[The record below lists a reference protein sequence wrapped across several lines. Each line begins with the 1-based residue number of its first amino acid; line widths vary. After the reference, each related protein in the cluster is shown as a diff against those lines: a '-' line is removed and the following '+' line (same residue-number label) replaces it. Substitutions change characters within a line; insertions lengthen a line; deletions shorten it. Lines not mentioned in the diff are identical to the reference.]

1 MAFVAILVYSV
12 LVGVN
17 LLMDPTAV
25 TEAVTQVTEAVVQ
38 ATEAAA
44 EVVTTVTIT
53 SDQYLVLV
61 QYLNWI
67 AAFGLFFVIVALCY
81 FGYKFFRIFF

>member
-1 MAFVAILVYSV
+1 M
-12 LVGVN
+12 
-17 LLMDPTAV
+17 LMDPTAV

>member
-17 LLMDPTAV
+17 LLMDPTA
-25 TEAVTQVTEAVVQ
+25 VTEAVVQ

>member
-1 MAFVAILVYSV
+1 MAFVAIPVRSV

-17 LLMDPTAV
+17 LLMDPTA
-25 TEAVTQVTEAVVQ
+25 VTEAVVQ

-67 AAFGLFFVIVALCY
+67 AGFGLFFVIVALCY

>member
-1 MAFVAILVYSV
+1 MAFVAIPVRSV

-17 LLMDPTAV
+17 LLMDPTA
-25 TEAVTQVTEAVVQ
+25 VTEAVVQ

-53 SDQYLVLV
+53 SDQYLTLV
-61 QYLNWI
+61 EYLNWI
-67 AAFGLFFVIVALCY
+67 AGFGLFFVIVALCY

>member
-1 MAFVAILVYSV
+1 M
-12 LVGVN
+12 
-17 LLMDPTAV
+17 LMEPTAV

-53 SDQYLVLV
+53 SDQYLTLV
-61 QYLNWI
+61 EYLNWI
-67 AAFGLFFVIVALCY
+67 AGFGLFFVIVALCY

>member
-1 MAFVAILVYSV
+1 M
-12 LVGVN
+12 
-17 LLMDPTAV
+17 LMYPTAV

-53 SDQYLVLV
+53 SDQYLKLV
-61 QYLNWI
+61 EYLNWI
-67 AAFGLFFVIVALCY
+67 AGFGLFFVIVALCY

>member
-1 MAFVAILVYSV
+1 
-12 LVGVN
+12 
-17 LLMDPTAV
+17 MDPTTVVEVV
-25 TEAVTQVTEAVVQ
+25 TEATEAVVQ

-44 EVVTTVTIT
+44 EIVTTVTII

-61 QYLNWI
+61 EYLNWI
-67 AAFGLFFVIVALCY
+67 TAFGLFFVIVALCY

>member
-1 MAFVAILVYSV
+1 M
-12 LVGVN
+12 
-17 LLMDPTAV
+17 LMDPTTVVEVV
-25 TEAVTQVTEAVVQ
+25 TEATEAVVQ

-44 EVVTTVTIT
+44 EIVTTVTIT

-61 QYLNWI
+61 EYLNLI
-67 AAFGLFFVIVALCY
+67 AAFGLFFVIAALCY